1 MADSAFGLTN
11 IYIDL
16 TTATARVIRDALKD
30 QWVLLS
36 GVRINGTAGAGDGT
50 IVLRQ
55 ESATGPI
62 VMRANVG
69 TSQPVDGSFDIP
81 SKPFKGL
88 YMDAIAVAWAA
99 NAHMI
104 IYTL

>member
-1 MADSAFGLTN
+1 MADSTFGINN

-16 TTATARVIRDALKD
+16 TSAGARVIRDATKN

-50 IVLRQ
+50 IILREQSTGGRRVLR
-55 ESATGPI
+55 
-62 VMRANVG
+62 VNVG
-69 TSQPVDGSFDIP
+69 SGQVVDGSFDIP

-88 YMDAIAVAWAA
+88 YMDALTTAWLAD
-99 NAHMI
+99 AHLI